1 MGNTGGSFVFGLGG
15 TLKPWVLGSR
25 ARREAQSLMMAMMVE
40 CMAGATSVTVGATA
54 PLLCR
59 TRMSS
64 FAFPDAFLV
73 RIPSVGRG
81 RGSWSKVSCGLSP
94 HSLRVIAKGL
104 GIILRRKSEFI
115 NVLVSFLW
123 SL

>member
-1 MGNTGGSFVFGLGG
+1 M
-15 TLKPWVLGSR
+15 
-25 ARREAQSLMMAMMVE
+25 MMAMMVE
-40 CMAGATSVTVGATA
+40 CMAGATSVAVGATA
-54 PLLCR
+54 PFLCR

-64 FAFPDAFLV
+64 FAFPDAFLA

-81 RGSWSKVSCGLSP
+81 RGSWSTVSCGLSP

-104 GIILRRKSEFI
+104 GNMLRRKSEFI

>member
-1 MGNTGGSFVFGLGG
+1 M
-15 TLKPWVLGSR
+15 
-25 ARREAQSLMMAMMVE
+25 MMAMMVE
-40 CMAGATSVTVGATA
+40 CMAGATSVAVGATA
-54 PLLCR
+54 PFLCR

-64 FAFPDAFLV
+64 FAFPDAFLA

-104 GIILRRKSEFI
+104 GNMLRRKSEFI
-115 NVLVSFLW
+115 NVLVSFCGPFDGSFTCCEKLIRELGHHQW
-123 SL
+123 G